1 MHADDHASVMSKWDK
16 QLPQYPKWNCGG
28 SHFEIEV
35 YDGFTTFSVN
45 FDGNTFRAKQA
56 VEQFHHLL
64 SISNASAA
72 LSVCKAGNVDLI
84 LMDVMTELYRSG
96 LDAAEEIKKQFP
108 QIKIIIV
115 TSMPEYSWISRAKEI
130 GVDSFWYKDGQKSR
144 ILDVMERTM
153 AGERIFPDE
162 TPLIRIGNATN
173 HEFTERELD
182 VLKELT
188 TGDTNAEIA
197 GRLFI
202 SVATVKSH
210 ILHLMEKT
218 GFKTRTELVSEARG
232 LGIVIK
238 DTKPEQKTQGDKR
251 YGKTGSHRRRTEA
264 PS

>member
-1 MHADDHASVMSKWDK
+1 MAVNVLIVEDQDIPRE
-16 QLPQYPKWNCGG
+16 L
-28 SHFEIEV
+28 FEI
-35 YDGFTTFSVN
+35 YIKSS
-45 FDGNTFRAKQA
+45 
-56 VEQFHHLL
+56 EQFHHLL

-72 LSVCKAGNVDLI
+72 LSVCKEGNVDLI

-115 TSMPEYSWISRAKEI
+115 TSMPEYSWISRAREI

-210 ILHLMEKT
+210 IQHLMEKT

-232 LGIVIK
+232 LGIVVK
-238 DTKPEQKTQGDKR
+238 DTKSE
-251 YGKTGSHRRRTEA
+251 
-264 PS
+264 